1 MSSQKISDLT
11 STGSKLY
18 KDKTK
23 GKIVSHD
30 EKKAIVNVIVDMLQV
45 LYKDSNTN
53 LTIQKKNL

>member
-11 STGSKLY
+11 FTGSKLY

-30 EKKAIVNVIVDMLQV
+30 EKGRCK
-45 LYKDSNTN
+45 
-53 LTIQKKNL
+53 

>member
-30 EKKAIVNVIVDMLQV
+30 EKKAVVNEIVDMLQV
-45 LYKDSNTN
+45 LYKDISF
-53 LTIQKKNL
+53 

>member
-23 GKIVSHD
+23 GKIVSQD